1 MVPRWSAREMQMTK
15 FSVSSEA
22 IVSDDASFINGRKVT
37 IKDVL
42 VYEGR
47 AIYTIEYR
55 TPSGS
60 WTSSVR
66 EDQLEAAA

>member
-1 MVPRWSAREMQMTK
+1 MTK
-15 FSVSSEA
+15 FSISSEA
-22 IVSDDASFINGRKVT
+22 IVTDEASFIKGRKVT

-55 TPSGS
+55 ASDTGT
-60 WTSSVR
+60 WTSSIR
-66 EDQLEAAA
+66 EENLKAVP

>member
-1 MVPRWSAREMQMTK
+1 MTK

-47 AIYTIEYR
+47 AIYTIDNRASE
-55 TPSGS
+55 TCT

>member
-1 MVPRWSAREMQMTK
+1 MAPPQTTEISMTK
-15 FSVSSEA
+15 FSISQDA
-22 IVSDDASFINGRKVT
+22 IVRDDASFINGRKIT

-55 TPSGS
+55 TPFGS
-60 WTSSVR
+60 WTSAVR
-66 EDQLEAAA
+66 EDQLEAAS

>member
-1 MVPRWSAREMQMTK
+1 MTK
-15 FSVSSEA
+15 FSISSEA
-22 IVSDDASFINGRKVT
+22 IVTDEASFIKGRKVT

-55 TPSGS
+55 ASDTGT
-60 WTSSVR
+60 WTSSIR
-66 EDQLEAAA
+66 EENLKAAA

>member
-1 MVPRWSAREMQMTK
+1 MTK
-15 FSVSSEA
+15 FSISSEA
-22 IVSDDASFINGRKVT
+22 IVTDEASFIKGRKVT

-55 TPSGS
+55 ASDTGT
-60 WTSSVR
+60 WTSSIR
-66 EDQLEAAA
+66 EENLKAVA